1 MSQTTGSQTTASQST
16 GAKAAGSGVAAPAGP
31 KMSPWLKIGLEL
43 GPLVLFFA
51 ANGYGGIYVATGV
64 FMAATLAALAAMWV
78 LARRIAVMPLVSALV
93 VIVFG
98 SLTLWLQDDH
108 FIKLKPTMVNALFG
122 ALLLGGLAFKKPLM
136 PYVLDGMV
144 KLTDDGWRALTI
156 RWGLFFLVMAMLNEV
171 VWRSVS
177 TDTWVAFKTFG
188 YLPLTFA
195 FAMAQAPLM
204 ARYELKDGAGP
215 G

>member
-1 MSQTTGSQTTASQST
+1 
-16 GAKAAGSGVAAPAGP
+16 
-31 KMSPWLKIGLEL
+31 MSPWLKIGLEI

-51 ANGYGGIYVATGV
+51 ANGYGGIYVATAA
-64 FMAATLAALAAMWV
+64 FMVATVAALIAMWV

-93 VIVFG
+93 VMVFG
-98 SLTLWLQDDH
+98 GLTLWLQDDH

-122 ALLLGGLAFKKPLM
+122 ILLLGGLVFRKPLL
-136 PYVLDGMV
+136 PYVFDGMV
-144 KLTDDGWRALTI
+144 RLTDEGWRALTI
-156 RWGLFFLVMAMLNEV
+156 RWGVFFLVMAVVNEV

-188 YLPLTFA
+188 YLPLTFV

-204 ARYELKDGAGP
+204 ARYELKDDAGQ